1 MTKPVR
7 ETPVEAGAR
16 VAELRKLRGLK
27 QDDLVSVLGV
37 ADKAQV
43 SRLEAGE
50 RRITI
55 KELRSLADFFAVPLD
70 ALIYPDLFSVSYR
83 TDVQDAENTSDMQWF
98 RDFRRRYRLFVKTA
112 HAQK

>member
-1 MTKPVR
+1 
-7 ETPVEAGAR
+7 
-16 VAELRKLRGLK
+16 
-27 QDDLVSVLGV
+27 
-37 ADKAQV
+37 
-43 SRLEAGE
+43 
-50 RRITI
+50 
-55 KELRSLADFFAVPLD
+55 LADFFAVPLD